1 MKLAISR
8 DFYPTHKNIDP
19 GTTRTR
25 ITHESAFDIDR
36 RYILNEYSE
45 RIHVPEKETT
55 HTHFQIIIYHTN
67 VNTIMLHKI
76 NVSKLIQ
83 NQIKS
88 FSFIVFVITF
98 ALIFLNSSYNII
110 PLNIITF
117 IGSLYLFHY
126 KPGYYDI
133 VNSRDPKLTPFL
145 ALVDFILHYIPL
157 IVIIMLKVF
166 NKTESNY
173 TLCFTILASYILL
186 FHAEISDIYF
196 NYNQYFSRTHNFQSI
211 HSERFQA
218 QKH

>member
-1 MKLAISR
+1 
-8 DFYPTHKNIDP
+8 
-19 GTTRTR
+19 
-25 ITHESAFDIDR
+25 
-36 RYILNEYSE
+36 
-45 RIHVPEKETT
+45 
-55 HTHFQIIIYHTN
+55 
-67 VNTIMLHKI
+67 MLHKI

-126 KPGYYDI
+126 KPGYYGI
-133 VNSRDPKLTPFL
+133 VTSRDPKLTPFL
-145 ALVDFILHYIPL
+145 ASVDFILHYIPL
-157 IVIIMLKVF
+157 IYILMFKIF
-166 NKTESNY
+166 NKTEINY

-196 NYNQYFSRTHNFQSI
+196 NYNQYFPRNLSNS
-211 HSERFQA
+211 
-218 QKH
+218 